1 MDRHRFSKR
10 SRELYERA
18 KMIEDL
24 GKMPDRAV
32 ELDFRQ
38 AAEMMRGAATD
49 LEELVKAELPGCVCR
64 RIDRDDYSYLDY
76 SLECRHH
83 HQLQFLT
90 EKLKAD
96 YAKMEKTLKD
106 EARMK
111 LVTAALAGTASL
123 SPLDHDPEQI
133 MINAIGIA
141 NGVIYRLTGTP

>member
-10 SRELYERA
+10 SRELNERA
-18 KMIEDL
+18 KKIEDL

-49 LEELVKAELPGCVCR
+49 LDDLVKAELPGCVCR
-64 RIDRDDYSYLDY
+64 RVDRDDYSYLDY

-83 HQLQFLT
+83 HQLHYLG

-96 YAKMEKTLKD
+96 YIKMEKALKN
-106 EARMK
+106 EVRVK
-111 LVTAALAGTASL
+111 LVAAALAGTAGTAPGDRL
-123 SPLDHDPEQI
+123 VE
-133 MINAIGIA
+133 NAIAVADMAIR
-141 NGVIYRLTGTP
+141 RLTETP